1 MKMIGKALSLV
12 AFFAGTAVLRA
23 DNPAPEKPKLTNAD
37 VATKAAA
44 LETQIQEADHALTL
58 LKAKAVKMKDVIKV
72 NCVNDKLVQAKA
84 QMNIADNANANL
96 QIAMS
101 KSNDDERNVE
111 FGNLS
116 QAADQM
122 KQLKE
127 EAAACIGAP
136 ELLKQE
142 NGLTVD
148 RPLIPDDP
156 LKDDPFHN
164 YDPDPTPPGGE
175 MDPPAF
181 PSPFQ

>member
-1 MKMIGKALSLV
+1 MKMLGKALSLV

-37 VATKAAA
+37 ISTKAAG
-44 LETQIQEADHALTL
+44 LETQIQEADHQLTL

-84 QMNIADNANANL
+84 QMNIADNASSAL
-96 QIAMS
+96 QIAMA
-101 KSNDDERNVE
+101 KNNDEERNTE

-116 QAADQM
+116 QAADSM

-148 RPLIPDDP
+148 KPFIPDDP
-156 LKDDPFHN
+156 TLDDPFHN
-164 YDPDPTPPGGE
+164 FDPDPTQNGE

-181 PSPFQ
+181 PSPWK